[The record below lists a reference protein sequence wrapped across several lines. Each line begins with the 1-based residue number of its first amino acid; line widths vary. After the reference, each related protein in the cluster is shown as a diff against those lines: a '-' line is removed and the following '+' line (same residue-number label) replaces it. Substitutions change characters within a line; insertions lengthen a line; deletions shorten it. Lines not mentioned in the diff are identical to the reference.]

1 MLCKPVSGLFQAL
14 APPSAKMSGPFA
26 WQASQIDDVVNLDM
40 VESQVC
46 PSFSL
51 KWFQASRLTFSPK
64 LKVVATIRLKGAQTA
79 TQVKVPDN
87 RVSKDLLARHM
98 KTRDFLE
105 YLPDLTFPTFTN
117 PVRRVAN
124 HRTGNL
130 LVNCL
135 ADPSCVCLMSIID
148 LQ

>member
-1 MLCKPVSGLFQAL
+1 
-14 APPSAKMSGPFA
+14 
-26 WQASQIDDVVNLDM
+26 
-40 VESQVC
+40 
-46 PSFSL
+46 
-51 KWFQASRLTFSPK
+51 